1 MNDNSVAAFRAH
13 LPQPPLSR
21 FIECL
26 WAVSGT
32 SGHKRER
39 VLPNGVVEVII
50 NLGSFHKV
58 LARDDYAREQLF
70 KQSWVAGIQN
80 RHLVIESMRETN
92 LIGIRFRPGGAY
104 ALLGIP
110 MSELTDQVIE
120 LDLIQKQRF
129 ANLHDQLLEVDSAAK
144 RFALVERML
153 LDALNFDHSGHP
165 AVHYLAGH
173 LRAWDGAVRIS
184 VLVEQVSLSH
194 RRLMRLFDR
203 DVGMTPKSLAQIY
216 RFQSALRHIANDPH
230 PDWTAVAADCSY
242 YDQPHLIHDFRRLSG
257 LTPSEYVATRLPN
270 FNHAVVA

>member
-1 MNDNSVAAFRAH
+1 MNDSSVTAFRAH
-13 LPQPPLSR
+13 LPRPPLSR

-39 VLPNGVVEVII
+39 VLPNGVVEVIL
-50 NLGSFHKV
+50 NLGSIHKV

-70 KQSWVAGIQN
+70 EQSWVAGIQN
-80 RHLVIESMRETN
+80 RHLVIESVRETN

-104 ALLGIP
+104 ALFGFP
-110 MSELTDQVIE
+110 MNELADQVIE

-129 ANLHDQLLEVDSAAK
+129 ADLHDQLLAANSAPE
-144 RFALVERML
+144 RFSLIERML
-153 LDALNFDHSGHP
+153 LDALDFDHSGHP

-184 VLVEQVSLSH
+184 DLVEQVALSH
-194 RRLMRLFDR
+194 RRLVRLFDR
-203 DVGMTPKSLAQIY
+203 DVGITPKSLAQIY

-230 PDWTAVAADCSY
+230 PDWTGVAADCGY

-257 LTPSEYVATRLPN
+257 LTPSEYVATRLPDI
-270 FNHAVVA
+270 NHAVVA

>member
-1 MNDNSVAAFRAH
+1 MNTSSVTAFRAH
-13 LPQPPLSR
+13 LPLPPLSR
-21 FIECL
+21 FVECL
-26 WAVSGT
+26 WAVTGT
-32 SGHKRER
+32 AGHKRER

-58 LARDDYAREQLF
+58 LARDDYSREQLF
-70 KQSWVAGIQN
+70 KHSWVAGIQK
-80 RHLVIESMRETN
+80 RHLVIESLREN
-92 LIGIRFRPGGAY
+92 DLIGIRFRPGGAY

-110 MSELTDQVIE
+110 MHELSDQVIE

-129 ANLHDQLLEVDSAAK
+129 ADLHEQLLEADSAEA
-144 RFALVERML
+144 RFALVEKML
-153 LDALNFDHSGHP
+153 LDALDYERSGHP

-184 VLVEQVSLSH
+184 DLVEQVALSH
-194 RRLMRLFDR
+194 KRLMRLFER

-216 RFQSALRHIANDPH
+216 RFQSALRHIATVSQ
-230 PDWTAVAADCSY
+230 PDWTRVAVDCGY

-257 LTPSEYVATRLPN
+257 LTPNEYVAARLPD